1 MYYGFIHGLYSSD
14 NICYLYTLSLSYISL
29 PYKQSPLTHNTFTYN
44 LFTTERLTMNS
55 YTYSNNSVYLDKYE
69 IFNKIQNIYYN
80 LLIQSLI
87 KHCKVFVIR
96 IDIHLP
102 QELDQRLIMIFNHRF
117 IEKEKIAKNDPLYL
131 VVREL
136 SSEGKIHHH
145 MVLFLNGNVTNN
157 TFYHFEYARTVLRNI
172 CGDYGNINECNDGHR
187 NGIMI
192 ERNMFSPYDLYEAL
206 RQISYLAKTNQK
218 DNVLGKTFFYSKVP
232 ILPLSNEDIAR
243 HFQSLFPN
251 LSFVPGM
258 KWFAN

>member
-1 MYYGFIHGLYSSD
+1 
-14 NICYLYTLSLSYISL
+14 
-29 PYKQSPLTHNTFTYN
+29 
-44 LFTTERLTMNS
+44 MNS
-55 YTYSNNSVYLDKYE
+55 YTYSNNSVYLE
-69 IFNKIQNIYYN
+69 IYKMFNKIQNIYYN

-87 KHCKVFVIR
+87 RHCKVFVIR

-145 MVLFLNGNVTNN
+145 MELFLNGNVTNN

-172 CGDYGNINECNDGHR
+172 CGDYGCIDECKDGHR

-206 RQISYLAKTNQK
+206 RQVSYLAKIEQK
-218 DNVLGKTFFYSKVP
+218 DNVPGKTFFYSKTP
-232 ILPLSNEDIAR
+232 ISDLSNEDITR
-243 HFQSLFPN
+243 YFQSLFPN
-251 LSFVPGM
+251 LSFDIGM